1 MSTLFTAVM
10 TVESFVTFYSKQI
23 DDNLEML
30 ALKTVLASPAYTLTT
45 AYSKNVILYWINLK
59 KIKKI
64 KKNNKKDKTKQKT
77 VIFFFVMRAYMQ
89 VVRCDIT

>member
-1 MSTLFTAVM
+1 MKALFYIPTMSTLFTAVM

-45 AYSKNVILYWINLK
+45 AYKKKMYSKNVILY
-59 KIKKI
+59 
-64 KKNNKKDKTKQKT
+64 
-77 VIFFFVMRAYMQ
+77 
-89 VVRCDIT
+89 

>member
-1 MSTLFTAVM
+1 M

-45 AYSKNVILYWINLK
+45 AYKKKMYSKNVILYWINLK

>member
-10 TVESFVTFYSKQI
+10 AVESFVTFYSKQI

-45 AYSKNVILYWINLK
+45 AYK
-59 KIKKI
+59 KKC
-64 KKNNKKDKTKQKT
+64 TQKT
-77 VIFFFVMRAYMQ
+77 LSY
-89 VVRCDIT
+89 TEST